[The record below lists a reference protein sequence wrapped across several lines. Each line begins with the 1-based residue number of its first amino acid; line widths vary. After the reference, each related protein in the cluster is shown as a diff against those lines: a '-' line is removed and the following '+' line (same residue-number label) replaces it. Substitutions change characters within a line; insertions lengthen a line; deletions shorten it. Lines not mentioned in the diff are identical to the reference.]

1 MKIVMVSQQRNNDIE
16 AEFLVKN
23 KATDVRHIFRLDT
36 SN

>member
-23 KATDVRHIFRLDT
+23 KATDVRHISRLDT
-36 SN
+36 TN